1 MSSSKNDIR
10 EGHYSISYK
19 SPNNEFKHNSNKL
32 ETNQDGQIPEDNYLM
47 VYFTFFLLGI
57 ATVLAWNVFT
67 TASVYFHSRFI
78 RTPFVDYFENYFSI
92 IYVVPELLFLGYAIY
107 FQKSGNMSRR
117 INISLLSLVTIFM
130 MVAITTQVNLFTPTG
145 YFYFIIFL
153 MFLSGIFTAYLQNGV
168 FAVVSRFSPIY
179 MQAVMSGQGLAGVI
193 VSVFEIVSAITIE
206 NKKTPTDAELSQMA
220 FACFLFSMFI
230 TLLSII
236 TYFIL
241 TWSPLYRHYF
251 PPQET
256 LIIHPIDQTLSNHSL
271 QSTFNRIQLL
281 CFAIFYDFTIT
292 LGLYPSITAFIT
304 STTPIQNRYLFQQD
318 YLFIP
323 IHFLIFNIFDWIGRS
338 LPGFKS
344 LVITSKYYLLI
355 FSLFQTTFIIL
366 FLFSNVDVGMY
377 GKRIVPLLITNDW
390 IYFLMLSLFGFTN
403 GYLASLCMVAGP
415 QVFGVVKDLA
425 GNLLNFFMIFG
436 LVCGSLLSFPLRA
449 LSCGCNPFTAK

>member
-1 MSSSKNDIR
+1 ENICIMSSSKNDIR

-32 ETNQDGQIPEDNYLM
+32 ETNQDGQIPKDNYLM

-57 ATVLAWNVFT
+57 ATVLAWN
-67 TASVYFHSRFI
+67 
-78 RTPFVDYFENYFSI
+78 
-92 IYVVPELLFLGYAIY
+92 
-107 FQKSGNMSRR
+107 
-117 INISLLSLVTIFM
+117 
-130 MVAITTQVNLFTPTG
+130 
-145 YFYFIIFL
+145 
-153 MFLSGIFTAYLQNGV
+153 
-168 FAVVSRFSPIY
+168 
-179 MQAVMSGQGLAGVI
+179 GLAGVI

-230 TLLSII
+230 ALLSII

-292 LGLYPSITAFIT
+292 LGLYPSITAFIK

-344 LVITSKYYLLI
+344 LQRRRWNVRKKNS
-355 FSLFQTTFIIL
+355 SII
-366 FLFSNVDVGMY
+366 N
-377 GKRIVPLLITNDW
+377 N
-390 IYFLMLSLFGFTN
+390 
-403 GYLASLCMVAGP
+403 
-415 QVFGVVKDLA
+415 
-425 GNLLNFFMIFG
+425 
-436 LVCGSLLSFPLRA
+436 
-449 LSCGCNPFTAK
+449 